1 MISEQWAELL
11 EPGLRSLFEIQ
22 RSALAA
28 ESRVP
33 LLFNIQ
39 TSNKAAEHNLGIGGF
54 GDWKEY
60 KGRVEY
66 DQFEKGFQTN
76 YTHIEFID
84 GFKVARSL
92 VDDDLYNV
100 INPMPRGLAMAGM
113 RKREKD
119 AASVFNNAFS
129 ASYVGGDSVALC
141 SASHPY
147 SPSNASTQG
156 NAGTTA
162 LSYDAVE
169 ATRKLMRAYK
179 DDRGEMVP
187 ISPDTLVVPPGLEET
202 AWTVFN
208 TVNKPGTANNDGNFV
223 RSKLNKVI
231 VWDYLSDTNNW
242 FMVDSMLAKMYLN
255 WYDRVPME
263 FAMDPTSDFSLEAR
277 FRGYMRYS
285 YGWDDWR
292 FIYGHNVT

>member
-11 EPGLRSLFEIQ
+11 EPGLRTLFEIQ
-22 RSALAA
+22 RTALVA

-141 SASHPY
+141 SASHPN
-147 SPSNASTQG
+147 SPSNATVQG

-179 DDRGEMVP
+179 DDRGELVP

-242 FMVDSMLAKMYLN
+242 FMIDSMLAKMYLN

-292 FIYGHNVT
+292 WIYGHNVT

>member
-11 EPGLRSLFEIQ
+11 EPGLRTLFEIQ
-22 RSALAA
+22 RTALVA

-147 SPSNASTQG
+147 SPSNATVQG

-179 DDRGEMVP
+179 DDRGELVP

-208 TVNKPGTANNDGNFV
+208 TVNKPGTGNNDGNFV

-242 FMVDSMLAKMYLN
+242 FMIDSMLAKMYLN

-292 FIYGHNVT
+292 WIYGHNVT

>member
-11 EPGLRSLFEIQ
+11 EPGLRTLFEIQ
-22 RSALAA
+22 RTALVA

-147 SPSNASTQG
+147 SPSNATVQG

-179 DDRGEMVP
+179 DDRGELVP

-255 WYDRVPME
+255 WFDRVPME

-292 FIYGHNVT
+292 WIYGHNVS

>member
-11 EPGLRSLFEIQ
+11 EPGLRTLFEIQ

-60 KGRVEY
+60 KGRVEN
-66 DQFEKGFQTN
+66 DQLEKGFQTN

-147 SPSNASTQG
+147 SPSNATVQG

-179 DDRGEMVP
+179 DDRGELVP

-255 WYDRVPME
+255 WFDRVPME

-285 YGWDDWR
+285 DGWDDWR
-292 FIYGHNVT
+292 WIYGHNVT